1 MLPLILNTNLIK
13 GKSKIGYPLNR
24 IWDLLDWKR
33 AVITTT
39 TLCSSAIPIRLGITL
54 ETFHFPETV
63 NVLRSHPHPSPRVA
77 STPNRTKTNHHLL
90 NHVPTLHTYTHTLS
104 YATSLTVGLR
114 EALYPWCSKR
124 KPWTHLPSSFHM
136 IKTRKRKIKL

>member
-90 NHVPTLHTYTHTLS
+90 NHVQTLHTYTHTH
-104 YATSLTVGLR
+104 
-114 EALYPWCSKR
+114 
-124 KPWTHLPSSFHM
+124 THTH
-136 IKTRKRKIKL
+136 THIKLRHLTHGRFEGSSLSLV